1 MEEEGS
7 EIAKAAIFE
16 IIENQMRDNTP
27 PITKITYDRLVSEG
41 LTHEETMNLIGCAVS
56 VELFEIMKNG
66 DVFNEGRYT
75 DNLKLL
81 PELPWED

>member
-7 EIAKAAIFE
+7 ELAKAAIFE
-16 IIENQMRDNTP
+16 IIENQMKDNTP

-41 LTHEETMNLIGCAVS
+41 FTHEETMKLIGCAVS
-56 VELFEIMKNG
+56 VELFEIMKNEN
-66 DVFNEGRYT
+66 VFNEERYT